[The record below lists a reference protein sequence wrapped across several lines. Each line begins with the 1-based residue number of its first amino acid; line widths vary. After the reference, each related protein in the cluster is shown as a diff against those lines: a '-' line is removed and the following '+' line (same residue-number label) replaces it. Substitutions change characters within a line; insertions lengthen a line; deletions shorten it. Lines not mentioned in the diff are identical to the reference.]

1 MAQMMTVVETKPFMK
16 AAKGVLTN
24 DEIRD
29 VIALIAL
36 DPLCGVLI
44 QDTGGIRKV
53 RVPAKGKGKS
63 GGARVIYYYYNES
76 LPVFLFTVFTKGMKE
91 NLTKGE
97 RNLLAEAVKQEL
109 SSYAKK

>member
-1 MAQMMTVVETKPFMK
+1 MMTVVETKPFMK

-63 GGARVIYYYYNES
+63 GG
-76 LPVFLFTVFTKGMKE
+76 
-91 NLTKGE
+91 
-97 RNLLAEAVKQEL
+97 EL